1 MKFRGHETFAIRKG
15 WLTKGL
21 RNVIEKP
28 DVFVSKEINPMD
40 SLGIGSNMVK
50 ALRYWL
56 QVTGLTSEPNS
67 GRRNQSLT
75 ELGRVIYHNDRYIEE
90 IGTLWLIHHALA
102 TNINEATSWYIF
114 FNEFELAEFSEEDFA
129 KKIKNYISMNHPEA
143 DNPSERVMSDDFKC
157 IINTYY
163 SKRNSSSDS
172 EKENPEDNMECPLTE
187 LGLVEY
193 SAVKKQERV
202 FRKQSPK
209 AEDIP
214 ELIVLAVILHRYG
227 EMKEIRIS
235 SLQNDVCSIGKV
247 FCLDTI
253 SLHNILYKLDSSGYL
268 KVVRTAGLDVIRL
281 MTNMTYMECVEL
293 YYQELNDR

>member
-21 RNVIEKP
+21 RNVINVP
-28 DVFVSKEINPMD
+28 DVFVSKEVNPMD
-40 SLGIGSNMVK
+40 ILGIGSNMVK

-67 GRRNQSLT
+67 GRRNQNLT
-75 ELGRVIYHNDRYIEE
+75 KLGKIIYRNDRYIEE

-102 TNINEATSWYIF
+102 TNIDDATSWYIF
-114 FNEFELAEFSEEDFA
+114 FNEFDLSEFSEEDFA
-129 KKIKNYISMNHPEA
+129 KRVKKYISMNHPES
-143 DNPSERVMSDDFKC
+143 DIPSERAVSDDFKC
-157 IINTYY
+157 IINTYCY
-163 SKRNSSSDS
+163 KRNSSSDS

-187 LGLVEY
+187 LGLIEF
-193 SAVKKQERV
+193 STVKHHERI
-202 FRKQSPK
+202 FCKKSPK
-209 AEDIP
+209 TEDIP

-235 SLQNDVCSIGKV
+235 SLQNDICSIGKV

-253 SLHNILYKLDSSGYL
+253 SLHNILYKLDSLGYL

-281 MTNMTYMECVEL
+281 TTDMSYIECVEL